1 MTFPGAFYNFCSFL
15 VEMPTFKVEFWMQQI
30 WQKGSA
36 KFTDQNTLLE
46 KLRDQ
51 VDKIIDKL
59 YLSKSILNVCL
70 KSISCQ
76 ETCKLH
82 LLTNNR
88 NLRL

>member
-1 MTFPGAFYNFCSFL
+1 
-15 VEMPTFKVEFWMQQI
+15 MQEI

-36 KFTDQNTLLE
+36 EFTDQNTFLE

-70 KSISCQ
+70 KPISCQ
-76 ETCKLH
+76 ETCKLY

>member
-36 KFTDQNTLLE
+36 KFTDQNTFLE